1 LKQITA
7 IGGQNFVFNIHQAK
21 YRLML
26 HKAVEIHFEMN
37 YKRLCSSEIA
47 NDNDKVKNEEMQLTD
62 EN

>member
-1 LKQITA
+1 
-7 IGGQNFVFNIHQAK
+7 
-21 YRLML
+21 ML

-47 NDNDKVKNEEMQLTD
+47 NDNDKEKNEEMQLTD